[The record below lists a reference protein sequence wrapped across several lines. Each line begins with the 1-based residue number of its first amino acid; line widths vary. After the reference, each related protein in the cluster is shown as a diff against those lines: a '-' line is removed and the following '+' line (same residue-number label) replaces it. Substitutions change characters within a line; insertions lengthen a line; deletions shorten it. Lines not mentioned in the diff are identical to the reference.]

1 MRISTG
7 MIYDAGV
14 TSINKQAAAL
24 LNLQQQVA
32 SGKRI
37 LTPADDPVGAARALE
52 VTQAQS
58 VIVQYSSNQ
67 QNASDALALTD
78 AQLSGATDLLG
89 QIRDFALQGSNGT
102 LNDSGRKSIATALRG
117 SYEQLIGIANATDGT
132 GQYMFAGYMG
142 NTKPFSGSVEN
153 GVTYSGDDGQRKLQ
167 VSATQ
172 QLAVSNSG
180 NDIFNRISNGNGTF
194 ATSYSAGNT
203 GSGIIDAGSV
213 TDPAKWN
220 SASNSGNLQVQFW
233 VDTTGSIGPANTT
246 YYDLVDAN
254 GIPPKSLLTGTNS
267 TPGGAGNTFTHAYTS
282 GQSISFAG
290 LAAPYNDFG
299 ATVTIKGAPAS
310 GDSFSLQKS
319 SAQSVFDT
327 VRNLI
332 FALER
337 PLSSGTNNASKL
349 ANDLASAVT
358 NIDQATQT
366 VLTVRAGIGSGINEA
381 DSLKA
386 VNDSLTL
393 QYTQVLSTLQDVD
406 YTKAVSDLTRIETQ
420 LQAAQKSFVN
430 IMQLSLF
437 SYLP

>member
-1 MRISTG
+1 

-14 TSINKQAAAL
+14 SGINKQTETM

-52 VTQAQS
+52 VTQSQS

-67 QNASDALALTD
+67 QNASDALAFTD
-78 AQLSGATDLLG
+78 TQLSGATDLLG
-89 QIRDFALQGSNGT
+89 QIRDLALQGSNVT
-102 LNDSGRKSIATALRG
+102 LNDSGRQSIATTLRG

-142 NTKPFSGSVEN
+142 NTKPFSGSVAN

-172 QLAVSNSG
+172 QLAISNSG
-180 NDIFNRISNGNGTF
+180 NDIFNRISNGNGIFT
-194 ATSYSAGNT
+194 TGYSPSNT

-233 VDTTGSIGPANTT
+233 VDTTGTIGPANTT

-282 GQSISFAG
+282 GQSISFTG

-327 VRNLI
+327 VRKLI

-337 PLSSGTNNASKL
+337 PLASGTNNASKL
-349 ANDLASAVT
+349 TNDIASAVT
-358 NIDQATQT
+358 NIDQASQNIM
-366 VLTVRAGIGSGINEA
+366 TVRAGIGSRINEA
-381 DSLKA
+381 DSLKV
-386 VNDSLTL
+386 VNDSLNL
-393 QYTQVLSTLQDVD
+393 QYTQALSTLQDVD
-406 YTKAVSDLTRIETQ
+406 YTKAASDLARITTQ

-430 IMQLSLF
+430 ISQLSLF